1 MNKSQIITAIVKR
14 HGAAFIGLTREQHAA
29 LHNAMGAAYTA
40 GNEARPD
47 YEPPEMVGPGF
58 HSEALTPEMETTRRA
73 LELAGPVPQDDD
85 AFLVYLD
92 RVDTLKREG
101 AMACACEAVA

>member
-14 HGAAFIGLTREQHAA
+14 HGAAFIGLTPEQRTA

-47 YEPPEMVGPGF
+47 YMPPAFYDGGS
-58 HSEALTPEMETTRRA
+58 SEALTPELEMTRRA
-73 LELAGPVPQDDD
+73 LELAGPVPQDGD

-92 RVDTLKREG
+92 TVERHKREG
-101 AMACACEAVA
+101 AMACACEVVA